1 PQSIRSVELLS
12 DIQNLKNDE
21 AISRKEYVF
30 NNEKAQSKTITI
42 KPAPVMIIE
51 GLFIYHYPELRSL
64 FDLKLFVHAKDNL
77 KLIRRIKRDRVE
89 RNYPL
94 EDVIY
99 RYEHHVMPAFEKY
112 IEAYREDSDI
122 IINNN
127 KSFENSL
134 EVIRAFIQSK
144 LA

>member
-1 PQSIRSVELLS
+1 
-12 DIQNLKNDE
+12 
-21 AISRKEYVF
+21 
-30 NNEKAQSKTITI
+30 
-42 KPAPVMIIE
+42 MIIE

-134 EVIRAFIQSK
+134 EVIRAFIHSK